1 MSTISLDLP
10 ESLHNQVQQ
19 LANKE
24 QISINHL
31 IVLTLA
37 EKISTLTTED
47 YLQARSQ
54 LGERKKFAQAMAKV
68 AKILPEE
75 YDKLPNF

>member
-10 ESLHNQVQQ
+10 ESLHNHVQQ
-19 LANKE
+19 LASKE
-24 QISINHL
+24 QVSINHF
-31 IVLTLA
+31 IVLALA
-37 EKISTLTTED
+37 EKLSALTTED

-54 LGERKKFAQAMAKV
+54 LGERKKFVQAMTKI